1 MKTGSMFQNITIKT
15 LTTTVTGGDSVETWS
30 AGDAVRAN
38 VEQVDGTR
46 YLKENELIDRAVYK
60 IELWDND
67 YSDNIKI
74 EYSGL
79 TLYPV
84 RPLTKNADKSTRV
97 VVKIIAAT
105 KV

>member
-1 MKTGSMFQNITIKT
+1 MNTGRMFQNIIIKT

-30 AGDAVRAN
+30 IGDSVRAH

-74 EYSGL
+74 EYEGMI
-79 TLYPV
+79 LYPV
-84 RPLTKNADKSTRV
+84 RPLTKNADRSTRV